1 MEEKKNKTGF
11 ALAGAVVAAV
21 TASLCCILPIVA
33 AFLGLTALSASG
45 FFERWRPYFLGVT
58 FGLLGVG
65 FYLAFR
71 ARREACEAGSV
82 CARTPVGRWNHVAL
96 WLVTALALVLA
107 AFPRYSG
114 WIARAVTA
122 SGRAATLAPQ
132 ATEAGTVLKI
142 DGMTCSAC
150 AALLEKKLSQIP
162 GVRSARVSFEKKEA
176 SLAYDP
182 RAVDPSRFAKAITE
196 AGYRAASAHAVSK

>member
-45 FFERWRPYFLGVT
+45 FFERWRPYFLGVS

-71 ARREACEAGSV
+71 ARREVCEAGGA
-82 CARTPVGRWNHVAL
+82 CARTPLGRWTHVAL

-122 SGRAATLAPQ
+122 SGRAASLAPR

-142 DGMTCSAC
+142 DDMSCSAC
-150 AALLEKKLSQIP
+150 AALLEKKLSQIH
-162 GVRSARVSFEKKEA
+162 GVRNARVSFEKKEA

-196 AGYRAASAHAVSK
+196 AGYRAASAHPVSK